1 MEIPFAIAKINTYV
15 YGWVMKTRLKK
26 TDWVAYALKELA
38 KYGHSNLTAQ
48 NLAQKLG
55 VSRGSF
61 YWHFRDVRDFEECV
75 LQEWKN
81 ISTEQI
87 IDDLREDPN
96 PKRRLKSLLSKAMST
111 DISLERAV
119 RSWAATGERIAAV
132 VADVDLRRISYVEE
146 LLEALHVPLQER
158 RVRALALYW
167 ASLGRI
173 MIANPKFTDLT
184 KDEVEQLA
192 SLFILTR
199 HKA

>member
-1 MEIPFAIAKINTYV
+1 MVVPFVVVEVNTYV
-15 YGWVMKTRLKK
+15 YGTVMKTRLKK
-26 TDWVAYALKELA
+26 TDWVIYALKELA

-61 YWHFRDVRDFEECV
+61 YWHFKDVRDFEECV

-87 IDDLREDPN
+87 ISDLRADTN
-96 PKRRLKSLLSKAMST
+96 PETRLTALLSKAMSAET
-111 DISLERAV
+111 SLERAV
-119 RSWAATGERIAAV
+119 RSWAATDKHIAVV

-146 LLEALHVPLQER
+146 LLEALRVPLPER

-184 KDEVEQLA
+184 TKEVEQLA
-192 SLFILTR
+192 SLFVLTR
-199 HKA
+199 HMG